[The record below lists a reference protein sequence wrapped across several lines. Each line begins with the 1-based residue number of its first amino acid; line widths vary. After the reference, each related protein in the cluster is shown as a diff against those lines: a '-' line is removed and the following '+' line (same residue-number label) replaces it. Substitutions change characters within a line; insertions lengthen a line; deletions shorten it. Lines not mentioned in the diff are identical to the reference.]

1 MGRVFQNEPE
11 IGTREQR
18 GSGLRRRVTFAT
30 KIPGN
35 WAAFLRVD
43 LNKQELFG
51 EFAKILELLE
61 LPEGKQLFTTILDKC
76 LSTPLDADVS
86 ALSPCT
92 QDEADSRIFLHVAAA
107 ASCGHRQVIVRTVDS
122 DVVVLAISA
131 FSSLSQDLDE
141 L

>member
-1 MGRVFQNEPE
+1 MGRVFLNEPE

-18 GSGLRRRVTFAT
+18 RSGLRRRVTFAT

-43 LNKQELFG
+43 LNNQELFG
-51 EFAKILELLE
+51 EFAKNLELLE
-61 LPEGKQLFTTILDKC
+61 LHEGKQLFTTILDKC

-92 QDEADSRIFLHVAAA
+92 
-107 ASCGHRQVIVRTVDS
+107 
-122 DVVVLAISA
+122 
-131 FSSLSQDLDE
+131 
-141 L
+141 